1 MSRRTI
7 RAREVDLL
15 IARTLA
21 AGLVVEAIEITPEG
35 ALRVLTQRPT
45 QSGAALPDDNWVDL
59 AGLPPEG

>member
-15 IARTLA
+15 IARALA
-21 AGLVVEAIEITPEG
+21 AGLIVEAIEITPDG

-45 QSGAALPDDNWVDL
+45 QKGAALLDDSWLDL
-59 AGLPPEG
+59 VGRPPEG